1 MDAETAPLADLPP
14 LLAPLMAAFRAA
26 LGDALLGLYLHG
38 SLAFDCYNPH
48 SSDIDLIAVVDRPP
62 TQAEKLALLA
72 QVAALEALAPPK
84 GIEFSVVLSRVCRPF
99 VFPTPYELHYS
110 PAWAERCRA
119 DPLSLCG
126 SKHKTDLDLAAH
138 FTVLR
143 TCGVTLFGAAIEDVF
158 APVSAA
164 EYTASLLADIAT
176 AEQDALTQP
185 ASVILNLCRV
195 TAYLHAGYVL
205 SKAQGGEWALTH
217 LDQNLHAHIRAALE
231 TYRQNAP
238 FLPGIEERRAFC
250 QAFRRQID
258 ALRTTRS

>member
-1 MDAETAPLADLPP
+1 MNAETAPPADLPP
-14 LLAPLMAAFRAA
+14 LLAPLTAAFRAA
-26 LGDALLGLYLHG
+26 LGDALFGLYLHG
-38 SLAFDCYNPH
+38 SLAFSCYNPR
-48 SSDIDLIAVVDRPP
+48 SSDIDLVAVVNRPP

-72 QVAALEALAPPK
+72 QVAALDALTPPK

-99 VFPTPYELHYS
+99 LFPTPYELHYS
-110 PAWAERCRA
+110 PAWAQRYRA

-126 SKHKTDLDLAAH
+126 SEHKTDLDLAAH

-158 APVSAA
+158 APVPAA

-185 ASVILNLCRV
+185 VSVILNLCRV
-195 TAYLHAGYVL
+195 MAYLRAGGVL
-205 SKAQGGEWALTH
+205 SKAQGGEWALAY
-217 LDQNLHAHIRAALE
+217 LDQSLRPLIRAALE
-231 TYRQNAP
+231 TYRHNAP

-250 QAFRRQID
+250 QALRRQID
-258 ALRTTRS
+258 ALHTARS